1 MAVVFLEESMITC
14 RFYFGYVS
22 HCCCPVGSYLL
33 RIEQFWRNLDKDWE
47 QWFINCAQV
56 NIVGSGGGSLER
68 YPFAKFPGSYDKNDP
83 GELFYCLNFPIKIYG
98 KQSLM
103 ISTGNLNRTEFFSKW
118 PVGYSNLLN
127 WVALGPPVWTGS

>member
-56 NIVGSGGGSLER
+56 NIVGSGGGSLEG

-83 GELFYCLNFPIKIYG
+83 G
-98 KQSLM
+98 
-103 ISTGNLNRTEFFSKW
+103 NLNRTEFFSRW

-127 WVALGPPVWTGS
+127 WVAPGPPVWTGS